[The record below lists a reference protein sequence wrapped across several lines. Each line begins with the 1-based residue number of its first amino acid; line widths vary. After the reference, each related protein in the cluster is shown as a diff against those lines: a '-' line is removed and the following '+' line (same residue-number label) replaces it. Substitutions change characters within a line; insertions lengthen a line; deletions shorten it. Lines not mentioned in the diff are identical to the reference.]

1 MIDACPQTAH
11 VITVSKP
18 LNIGLPEAKFDA
30 VINGRQTII
39 ATQRNPRKDRYFCAK
54 RPLQARIASLET
66 GRSVLRD
73 IISIEGTPSEWKISI

>member
-1 MIDACPQTAH
+1 MMAACTPLAVVVT
-11 VITVSKP
+11 ITKP

-30 VINGRQTII
+30 VVNGRQTVI
-39 ATQRNPRKDRYFCAK
+39 ATKRNPRKDRYFCAK

-73 IISIEGTPSEWKISI
+73 IVSIEGTQEEWKIGI